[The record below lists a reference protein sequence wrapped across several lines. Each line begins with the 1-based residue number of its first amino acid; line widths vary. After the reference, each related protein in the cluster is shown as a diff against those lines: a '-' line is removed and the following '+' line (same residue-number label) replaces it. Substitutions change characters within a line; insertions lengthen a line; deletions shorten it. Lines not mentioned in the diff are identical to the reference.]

1 MPESFPKF
9 SLLSVFLSFYLLS
22 SSGDSS
28 NNWTNFRPWIH
39 SLSVYRSSKTLN
51 RGLSSRLKLPLR
63 FEPPPSPLLRDES
76 DQDSSLFFLRE
87 PRIKPDGV
95 GVMLLEKVRGGKDEK
110 ETAYFPFP
118 PPAYFALSPRTPLGL
133 IVIKS
138 VLSRNYSVT
147 RVRFRYSWMDGFLE
161 CDRGERKRLN
171 DLNRGKF
178 RIIFRNED
186 ESNSIQIV

>member
-1 MPESFPKF
+1 
-9 SLLSVFLSFYLLS
+9 
-22 SSGDSS
+22 
-28 NNWTNFRPWIH
+28 
-39 SLSVYRSSKTLN
+39 
-51 RGLSSRLKLPLR
+51 
-63 FEPPPSPLLRDES
+63 
-76 DQDSSLFFLRE
+76 
-87 PRIKPDGV
+87 
-95 GVMLLEKVRGGKDEK
+95 MLLEKVREGKDEK

-133 IVIKS
+133 IFIKS

-186 ESNSIQIV
+186 ESNSINIWSILSRSRYVDCMQTKLNPIKYLSSKLPQFARATKKNWKS

>member
-51 RGLSSRLKLPLR
+51 RGLFSRLKLPLR

-76 DQDSSLFFLRE
+76 ALRPRFQPLFLRE

-110 ETAYFPFP
+110 AYFPFP
-118 PPAYFALSPRTPLGL
+118 SPL
-133 IVIKS
+133 I
-138 VLSRNYSVT
+138 SRY
-147 RVRFRYSWMDGFLE
+147 RPEPR
-161 CDRGERKRLN
+161 
-171 DLNRGKF
+171 
-178 RIIFRNED
+178 
-186 ESNSIQIV
+186 